1 MADNATTTAASA
13 QDLEGTPQAQHN
25 DAGDQDVSMVEDLAV
40 KDSSTTT
47 PAPIS
52 DNPLDAPDG
61 PRPEAEDADGQDDEE
76 MGGVDDAK
84 KEKDSAAADPEVQAK
99 ADLQSE
105 ARSHLVAQTYA
116 TIIPSYAAWF
126 DMRYIDHRERKSL
139 PEFFN
144 GRNRSK
150 TPAVYRDY
158 RDFMINTYRLNPEEY
173 LTVTACRRNLAGD
186 VCAIMRVHA
195 FLEQWG
201 LINYQVDPQE
211 RPSNIQPASTSHF
224 KLTVDT
230 PRGLQAFQPAP
241 ASRITEGKP
250 HAGTERAGSQQPTAK
265 ADTKSMIGRNIYEA
279 NGKELS
285 AEPKDK
291 AANGESASNGASGAV
306 SMDQLEA
313 QTRSPSRKV
322 VCNTCGVDCSRVY
335 YHYVKPTEQ
344 PGQPKVVGNTKYEI
358 CPRCLVEGHR
368 PASFDQKDF
377 VKVEQEAENAAD
389 LEDDWTDQEVLL
401 LLEALEVGDDDWNA
415 VADHVQT
422 KTREQCVMKF
432 LQLEIEDKYL
442 ESDVPQADAV
452 GPSAKFL
459 RDLDFLAEGRM
470 PVYHGDNP
478 ILSVVSFMAG
488 LAPANVTEV
497 AVAAKRSV
505 TQMKEDLEKQMA
517 KIGTDKGKEK
527 EKATESDIK
536 NEDAMEVDA
545 AQVAITGEAQD
556 ANPLATLP
564 FALSAARASALAS
577 HEERHITRLVS
588 GAVNLQL
595 QKLELKMA
603 HFNDFEKLLSAER
616 RDLQRRRQQ
625 LFMDRLNFQRRVRAL
640 EDATKKISGNLG
652 GQGLP
657 GAMSPEDAV
666 AALTEAIRMFG
677 VGKGEEGVGVKR
689 DSVDG
694 GVQPIAEGGEG
705 FGRIE
710 V

>member
-1 MADNATTTAASA
+1 M
-13 QDLEGTPQAQHN
+13 
-25 DAGDQDVSMVEDLAV
+25 
-40 KDSSTTT
+40 
-47 PAPIS
+47 
-52 DNPLDAPDG
+52 
-61 PRPEAEDADGQDDEE
+61 
-76 MGGVDDAK
+76 
-84 KEKDSAAADPEVQAK
+84 
-99 ADLQSE
+99 
-105 ARSHLVAQTYA
+105 
-116 TIIPSYAAWF
+116 
-126 DMRYIDHRERKSL
+126 
-139 PEFFN
+139 
-144 GRNRSK
+144 
-150 TPAVYRDY
+150 
-158 RDFMINTYRLNPEEY
+158 
-173 LTVTACRRNLAGD
+173 
-186 VCAIMRVHA
+186 
-195 FLEQWG
+195 
-201 LINYQVDPQE
+201 
-211 RPSNIQPASTSHF
+211 
-224 KLTVDT
+224 DT

-241 ASRITEGKP
+241 ASRLTEGKP
-250 HAGTERAGSQQPTAK
+250 HAGTERAASQQATAK
-265 ADTKSMIGRNIYEA
+265 ADTKSMVGRNIYEA

-291 AANGESASNGASGAV
+291 TANGEGASNGASGV
-306 SMDQLEA
+306 NMDQLEA
-313 QTRSPSRKV
+313 QTRSPPKKV

-344 PGQPKVVGNTKYEI
+344 PGQAKIPNNTKYEI
-358 CPRCLVEGHR
+358 CPRCLVEGHH
-368 PASFDQKDF
+368 SKSLDQKDF
-377 VKVEQEAENAAD
+377 VKVEQETDSSAGT
-389 LEDDWTDQEVLL
+389 EDDWTDQEVLL

-415 VADHVQT
+415 VADQVGT

-442 ESDVPQADAV
+442 ESDVPQTTDV
-452 GPSAKFL
+452 GGPSVKFL
-459 RDLDFLAEGRM
+459 RDLEYLAEGRM
-470 PVYHGDNP
+470 PIYHGDNP

-505 TQMKEDLEKQMA
+505 TQMKQDLEKQMA
-517 KIGTDKGKEK
+517 KISTDKGKEK
-527 EKATESDIK
+527 EKAAEGEVK

-545 AQVAITGEAQD
+545 AQGAVTLSAEAQD

-595 QKLELKMA
+595 QKLDLKMK

-640 EDATKKISGNLG
+640 EDVTKKISGNMG

-657 GAMSPEDAV
+657 GAMNPEDAV
-666 AALTEAIRMFG
+666 AALTEAIRTFG

-694 GVQPIAEGGEG
+694 GVQPIAEDGEG
-705 FGRIE
+705 FGKIE